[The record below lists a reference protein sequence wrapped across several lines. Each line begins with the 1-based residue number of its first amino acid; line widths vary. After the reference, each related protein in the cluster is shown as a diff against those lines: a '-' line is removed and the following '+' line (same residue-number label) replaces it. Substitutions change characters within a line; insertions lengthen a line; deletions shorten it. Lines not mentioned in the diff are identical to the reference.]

1 MLCIIF
7 SAEFSPLFKG
17 PYLSQECH
25 GNLLSPLIE
34 LFGSLERSNIVGED
48 QPHCAKMASSL
59 FVCFLLILLFVA
71 ILEP

>member
-7 SAEFSPLFKG
+7 SAEFSPLLKG

-34 LFGSLERSNIVGED
+34 LFGSLERTNRIARRW
-48 QPHCAKMASSL
+48 PALCL
-59 FVCFLLILLFVA
+59 FVFLLILLFVA